1 MNIIDIP
8 EERLPHDSDIM
19 PIVVWCNEHCG
30 IIGRMW
36 QGHYDETDRVF
47 RFYFQQEQ
55 DAVLFALRWS

>member
-1 MNIIDIP
+1 
-8 EERLPHDSDIM
+8 M

-36 QGHYDETDRVF
+36 QGHYVETDRVF